1 MKSGYRIQ
9 NKKQNILFSK
19 LFFNLLIAQ
28 LFSALVADSLGSI
41 GISIQVTAVLF
52 IGTTILGTI
61 FNVNYRDGFLPPVK
75 RTDYRIVWYLLWFV
89 IMGAAY
95 YVDPLANT
103 MSFMGIVVPTRF
115 VFITTLSL
123 MLLFLLRFTGTE
135 YKNYTSAVIPML
147 VIIVVVN
154 IILMM
159 RAVSVY
165 GDAVRAP
172 RITEAMGYGE
182 YLFGLPGYSIL
193 YACALLSPVAFMYI
207 FITKG
212 DIYRKWTIIFAV
224 ILVTS
229 IFMSQLA
236 TAAIGMVVGFI
247 LLCVLKSRSKFRW
260 LMILMLG
267 LVAIILV
274 LTDAVSEVLLFLS
287 NLVPEDVSW
296 HEKLISMAQGFMTED
311 GSIVQGRDELYM
323 ISFETFLES
332 PLVGSVFTNTAYSY
346 GGHSTFLDMLAT
358 VGIFGTA
365 PFVLFMVSCYRNCI
379 RQLKTREA
387 VATVQTSYFIFLL
400 FFFMKN
406 MISSYAIFIA
416 LFILVPIL
424 AQRIDDYASKKY
436 TEEKGIV
443 LN

>member
-61 FNVNYRDGFLPPVK
+61 FNVNYRDGFLPPAK

-89 IMGAAY
+89 IMGVAY

-193 YACALLSPVAFMYI
+193 YACSLLSPVAFMYI

-424 AQRIDDYASKKY
+424 SQRIDDYASKKY

>member
-1 MKSGYRIQ
+1 MDLGYK
-9 NKKQNILFSK
+9 NNTKKKNISLLK
-19 LFFNLLIAQ
+19 LLFNLLIAQ
-28 LFSALVADSLGSI
+28 LFSALIADSLGAA
-41 GISIQVTAVLF
+41 GISIQITVGLFAVGSVLSSMF
-52 IGTTILGTI
+52 HI
-61 FNVNYRDGFLPPVK
+61 NYRDSFLPAVK
-75 RTDYRIVWYLLWFV
+75 RTDYRIIWYLLWFV
-89 IMGAAY
+89 IIGSAY

-103 MSFMGIVVPTRF
+103 MSFIGIIIPTRF
-115 VFITTLSL
+115 VFIVTLSFII
-123 MLLFLLRFTGTE
+123 LFFIRFTDKE
-135 YKNYTSAVIPML
+135 YKKFTSLVMPML
-147 VIIVVVN
+147 IVIVVLNLV
-154 IILMM
+154 LMM

-172 RITEAMGYGE
+172 RMTEAMGYGE

-212 DIYRKWTIIFAV
+212 DIYRKWTIIFAA
-224 ILVTS
+224 ILTIS

-236 TAAIGMVVGFI
+236 TAAIGMVVGFV
-247 LLCVLKSRSKFRW
+247 LLCVLKSRSRFRW
-260 LMILMLG
+260 LMILVLAF
-267 LVAIILV
+267 VAVILI
-274 LTDAVSEVLLFLS
+274 LSDAVSEVLMVLS
-287 NLVPEDVSW
+287 RLVPEDVSW

>member
-1 MKSGYRIQ
+1 MNSGYKND
-9 NKKQNILFSK
+9 NKKKNILVSK

-28 LFSALVADSLGSI
+28 LFSALVADTLGKI
-41 GISIQVTAVLF
+41 GIGVQVTAVLF
-52 IGTTILGTI
+52 IFTTILGVM
-61 FNVNYRDGFLPPVK
+61 FKVNYRDSFLPPVK
-75 RTDYRIVWYLLWFV
+75 RTDYRIIWYLLWFA

-95 YVDPLANT
+95 YIDPLANT
-103 MSFMGIVVPTRF
+103 MNFMGIVLPTRF
-115 VFITTLSL
+115 IFIATLSL
-123 MLLFLLRFTGTE
+123 MILFMLQFTDVE
-135 YKNYTSAVIPML
+135 YKNYTSAVMPIL
-147 VIIVVVN
+147 VLIVVVN

-193 YACALLSPVAFMYI
+193 YACSLLSPIAFMYI

-212 DIYRKWTIIFAV
+212 DIYRKWAWIFAG
-224 ILVTS
+224 ILTVS

-247 LLCVLKSRSKFRW
+247 LLCVLKSKSKFRW
-260 LMILMLG
+260 LMILVLAA
-267 LVAIILV
+267 VAIILV
-274 LTDAVSEVLLFLS
+274 LSDAVSEILLFLS
-287 NLVPEDVSW
+287 RLVPEDVSW

-311 GSIVQGRDELYM
+311 GSVVQGRDELYM

-332 PLVGSVFTNTAYSY
+332 PLVGAIFTNTAYSY

-358 VGIFGTA
+358 VGILGTT
-365 PFVLFMVSCYRNCI
+365 PFILFMISCYKHAI
-379 RQLKTREA
+379 RPLKTREA
-387 VATVQTSYFIFLL
+387 VSTVQTSYFIFLL

-424 AQRIDDYASKKY
+424 AQRVDDYASHKY
-436 TEEKGIV
+436 AEEKGIIFS
-443 LN
+443 